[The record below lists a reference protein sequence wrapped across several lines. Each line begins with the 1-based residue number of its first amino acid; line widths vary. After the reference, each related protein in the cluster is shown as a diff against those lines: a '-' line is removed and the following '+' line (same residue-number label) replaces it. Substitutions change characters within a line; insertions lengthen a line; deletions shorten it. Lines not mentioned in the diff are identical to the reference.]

1 MTETLEKRAT
11 TSNETKI
18 ACGGGLKSLILSI
31 NSLELQTEKLEWKSS
46 VSLNP
51 AVKVINA
58 VFVEL

>member
-31 NSLELQTEKLEWKSS
+31 NSLELQTEKLE
-46 VSLNP
+46 
-51 AVKVINA
+51 
-58 VFVEL
+58 